1 MAGELEIAVV
11 GRTARLNFLSDHI
24 VLQIADYR
32 SAAAIIRVPT
42 PDLGPLGKLLNFS
55 EMKILAQV
63 GKRKPIDIFPKPAR
77 IARWLSP
84 KVRELNGT
92 DERQPRQS

>member
-1 MAGELEIAVV
+1 MAGELELAVA

-32 SAAAIIRVPT
+32 SAAALVRVPT

-55 EMKILAQV
+55 EMKVLAQV
-63 GKRKPIDIFPKPAR
+63 GKRKPIEIFPDPGR
-77 IARWLSP
+77 LARWLSP
-84 KVRELNGT
+84 KVRELTGT
-92 DERQPRQS
+92 NQRQSK

>member
-1 MAGELEIAVV
+1 MAGELGLAVA

-32 SAAAIIRVPT
+32 SAAAIMRVPT

-55 EMKILAQV
+55 EMRILAQV
-63 GKRKPIDIFPKPAR
+63 GKRKPMEIYPNPAR
-77 IARWLSP
+77 FARWLSP
-84 KVRELNGT
+84 KIRELNGT
-92 DERQPRQS
+92 N

>member
-1 MAGELEIAVV
+1 MAGELELAVV

-24 VLQIADYR
+24 VLHIADYR
-32 SAAAIIRVPT
+32 SAAAIMRVPT

-63 GKRKPIDIFPKPAR
+63 GKRKPMEIFPNPGR

-84 KVRELNGT
+84 KVRELTGT
-92 DERQPRQS
+92 SEKQSK

>member
-1 MAGELEIAVV
+1 MAGELELAVA

-32 SAAAIIRVPT
+32 SAAALVRVPT
-42 PDLGPLGKLLNFS
+42 PDLGLLGKLLNFS
-55 EMKILAQV
+55 EMKVLAQV
-63 GKRKPIDIFPKPAR
+63 GKRKPIEIFPDPGR

-84 KVRELNGT
+84 KVRELTGT
-92 DERQPRQS
+92 NQKQAK